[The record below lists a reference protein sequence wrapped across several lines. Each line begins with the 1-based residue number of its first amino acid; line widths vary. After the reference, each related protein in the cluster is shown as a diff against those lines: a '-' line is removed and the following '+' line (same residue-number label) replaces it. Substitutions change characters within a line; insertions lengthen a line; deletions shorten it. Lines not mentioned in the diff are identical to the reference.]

1 MSETQFID
9 LTFPNG
15 ETWRIA
21 AYPVAEERA
30 YFFIDSS
37 VSDYEKVVK
46 SEIDYALS
54 PDGFDE
60 LIIYIEE
67 YGEWNRLKKI
77 LLKRKP
83 VVPSYDEWLL
93 AGRFQHEVVE

>member
-15 ETWRIA
+15 ETWRIT
-21 AYPVAEERA
+21 AYPIAEERA

-46 SEIDYALS
+46 SEIDYVLS

-60 LIIYIEE
+60 LITYIEQ
-67 YGEWNRLKKI
+67 YGEWNSFKKI
-77 LLKRKP
+77 LLKRKSIS
-83 VVPSYDEWLL
+83 PSYDEWLL
-93 AGRFQHEVVE
+93 AGQFKSEVG